1 MPGPAKYCGPY
12 RRKRVAKID
21 RRTASGKLLD
31 QFRRDLLD
39 HIGTDPSAVERA
51 IIERCCWLQLKCS
64 LIDAKLA
71 AGTDTEYDSKS
82 YLAWSSALRRALRDL
97 GLKSADA
104 KSPSLAE
111 VLKAERVA

>member
-1 MPGPAKYCGPY
+1 MSGSAKYYGPY

-39 HIGTDPSAVERA
+39 HIGGNSSAVERA

-64 LIDAKLA
+64 LIDARIA

-111 VLKAERVA
+111 VLKAERIA